1 MNNSAVRVLVMPP
14 GEMSSRNNRGYYTKF
29 AALPMTERFSCSVPG
44 DARLNVTM
52 GSAHSHSFP
61 EHPQPYG
68 KPCRAAE
75 SPGPDTRFTA
85 SKRSLLCKNTWSQPK
100 AQDEGKYRCH
110 AHIRHPRVQFLEQK
124 RMRIC

>member
-52 GSAHSHSFP
+52 GGAHSHSFP

-68 KPCRAAE
+68 KPCLAE
-75 SPGPDTRFTA
+75 LLNPPAQTHVSPLQNGHCCVKIPGPNPKLKMKANIDVMLTLDTHEYSSWNR
-85 SKRSLLCKNTWSQPK
+85 R
-100 AQDEGKYRCH
+100 E
-110 AHIRHPRVQFLEQK
+110 
-124 RMRIC
+124 